1 MDLELL
7 RQHVDNGLVREQQ
20 HPTLPLSIYNYSDKC
35 QFERLW
41 DDVTLQ
47 CRGLVMHGDTIVARP
62 FRKFFNDG
70 EHTDD
75 QIPWHLPCEVT
86 EKLDGSLLI
95 VFHFDGEWH
104 FATRGSFT
112 SEQAQRG
119 KEIFE
124 RMYGHCGLVKSVTY
138 LFEVI
143 YPQNKIVVDY
153 GSLEDVVLLAM
164 IDTATGNELPLS
176 LNADHD
182 FTLVRSLPP
191 GANAQDLR
199 GIIRDDEEGYVV
211 RFENG
216 FRIKVKGER
225 YMELHR
231 LISGVSSRSVWEYLS
246 EGKPFDEML
255 ATIPDEFGDWIRAER
270 AMQCDLFDAVMER
283 TREAVDAVENLPD
296 RKSQALKIL
305 AEFKDV
311 SSTAFAMLD
320 GKDVTP
326 IIWRHLYPECRRPE
340 ATARLVG

>member
-1 MDLELL
+1 MDLALL
-7 RQHVDNGLVREQQ
+7 RQHVESGLVREQQ

-41 DDVTLQ
+41 DEVTLQ

-70 EHTDD
+70 EHTED

-86 EKLDGSLLI
+86 EKLDGSLLV

-124 RMYGHCGLVKSVTY
+124 RMYGHCGLDKSVTY

-143 YPQNKIVVDY
+143 YPANKIVVDY

-164 IDTATGNELPLS
+164 IETATGNELPIS

-191 GANAQDLR
+191 GANAKELR

-211 RFENG
+211 RFANG
-216 FRIKVKGER
+216 FRMKVKGER

-231 LISGVSSRSVWEYLS
+231 LISGVSSRSVWKYLA
-246 EGKPFDEML
+246 EGKSFDELL

-270 AMQCDLFDAVMER
+270 ARQIDLFDAVMER
-283 TREAVDAVENLPD
+283 TKEAVEAVENLPD

-305 AEFKDV
+305 TDFKDV

-320 GKDVTP
+320 GKDVPP
-326 IIWRHLYPECRRPE
+326 IIWRHCRRPE